1 MNLVWIN
8 CVNEGSTHPLTVL
21 VSSELLVNF
30 PVLHCTVQVEI
41 ILLDDPSL
49 SFRNGHA
56 DIVKYLCELHCNI
69 DSTTDDG
76 QTPLHI
82 ACW

>member
-1 MNLVWIN
+1 MNPVLVN
-8 CVNEGSTHPLTVL
+8 RVNEGSTLTVL
-21 VSSELLVNF
+21 VSSELLVNS

-41 ILLDDPSL
+41 IMFDAPSL

-56 DIVKYLCELHCNI
+56 DIVKYLCEVHCNI
-69 DSTTDDG
+69 DCAGNDG
-76 QTPLHI
+76 QTPLHK